1 MTLEEEEKEKERYEL
16 FKGIYSCDFKGL
28 LNDVFAS
35 ERGEVKNT
43 NAYLSYLNLVKRTAK
58 VIKELGIVDPFR
70 ASVAFEYLLWNG
82 YMSKDK
88 VLEYSPSS
96 RANIAS
102 FLAADIMRG
111 KSVCLNNAE
120 MQANVLQEMGTEAY
134 AIGCI
139 FPVNVNPNERY
150 RPNIQRMTGE
160 TKSSKKL
167 KDKLLTMAADVAPL
181 LHLGNHAVTLFK
193 NDNGYFISDPTNL
206 DFLNITSF
214 LRANYIFLD
223 GVTIEIKPFLTLT
236 NGTIT
241 PMRFDEVYD
250 ELYAQHDTKSISFEQ
265 AKDLVE
271 DSLATI
277 EENQRLL
284 DDFYIDNQSDI
295 NDVCEYLN
303 TKKKHKTKKKKPN
316 FKR

>member
-1 MTLEEEEKEKERYEL
+1 
-16 FKGIYSCDFKGL
+16 
-28 LNDVFAS
+28 
-35 ERGEVKNT
+35 
-43 NAYLSYLNLVKRTAK
+43 
-58 VIKELGIVDPFR
+58 
-70 ASVAFEYLLWNG
+70 
-82 YMSKDK
+82 
-88 VLEYSPSS
+88 
-96 RANIAS
+96 
-102 FLAADIMRG
+102 
-111 KSVCLNNAE
+111 
-120 MQANVLQEMGTEAY
+120 MGTEAY

-160 TKSSKKL
+160 TKSSKKI
-167 KDKLLTMAADVAPL
+167 KDKLLTMVADVAPL
-181 LHLGNHAVTLFK
+181 LHLGNHAV
-193 NDNGYFISDPTNL
+193 TNL

-223 GVTIEIKPFLTLT
+223 GVTVEIKPFLTLT

-241 PMRFDEVYD
+241 PMRFNEVYD
-250 ELYAQHDTKSISFEQ
+250 ELYAQHDTKSISFDQ

-271 DSLATI
+271 NSLATI

-284 DDFYIDNQSDI
+284 DDFYIDNQNDI

-303 TKKKHKTKKKKPN
+303 TQKKHKTKKKKPN